1 MATKK
6 NNNRS
11 TKRKIRKSRKNTFGS
26 TFSKGKITIPSHT
39 PLDIQV
45 LSRGIQP
52 AKLSSYTPTI
62 NDKLVSMKSIP
73 RSKLQDCNNKAAFE
87 MREPLKIGIG
97 EEFFGK
103 SCVPYFKPSAIK
115 VLLKNLTANK
125 HVNIKDVIPPIQIDS
140 NCWFNTMFTTF
151 FISDKGRKFFHY
163 FRQLMIEGKQ
173 ANGEEIPNKLKNGF
187 ALLNFAIDAALTG
200 NEYAYEL
207 NTNNIIRE
215 IYDAVPDSYHAR
227 LPYIRNVKEAGNP
240 IRYYSSIINYLNHG
254 NTKTPI
260 ELLYIG
266 DCERNWKERINREI
280 KQKTHLPHV
289 VVIEIFDESNGTSG
303 NSGLVTNKPLEFT
316 SNRARYMLDS
326 CIVRDKQQQHFCAT
340 LTCNGREIGYDGMSF
355 HRLVPMEWKKY
366 INSNFE
372 WSFEGSN
379 NTDGTPLKWN
389 FTHGYQ
395 MLLYYRT
402 R

>member
-1 MATKK
+1 MSTKK
-6 NNNRS
+6 NHKF
-11 TKRKIRKSRKNTFGS
+11 TKRKIKKRTKKYR
-26 TFSKGKITIPSHT
+26 IIPSHT
-39 PLDIQV
+39 PIDIQI

-52 AKLSSYTPTI
+52 AKISSYTPTI

-73 RSKLQDCNNKAAFE
+73 RSRLQDCNNKAAFE
-87 MREPLKIGIG
+87 MKEPLKIGIG
-97 EEFFGK
+97 DEFFGK
-103 SCVPYFKPSAIK
+103 SCVAYYKPQAKK
-115 VLLKNLTANK
+115 VLLKNLSANK
-125 HVNIKDVIPPIQIDS
+125 HIDIQNIIPPIQIDS
-140 NCWFNTMFTTF
+140 NCWFNTMFATF

-173 ANGEEIPNKLKNGF
+173 ASGEEIPNKLRNGF

-215 IYDAVPDSYHAR
+215 IYDAIPDSYHAR
-227 LPYIRNVKEAGNP
+227 LPYIRNVGESGNP
-240 IRYYSSIINYLNHG
+240 VRYYNSIINYLNHG
-254 NTKTPI
+254 NMKNPI

-266 DCERNWKERINREI
+266 DCGTNWKERINTETKR
-280 KQKTHLPHV
+280 KTHLPHV
-289 VVIEIFDESNGTSG
+289 IVIEIFDETNGTSG

-316 SNRARYMLDS
+316 SNKGRYVLDS
-326 CIVRDKQQQHFCAT
+326 CIMRDKQQQHFCAT
-340 LTCNGREIGYDGMSF
+340 LTCDGREIGYDGMSF

-379 NTDGTPLKWN
+379 NVDGTPLKWN

-395 MLLYYRT
+395 MLLYYRE